1 MPHPD
6 RRPRILLIGCS
17 GQLGWELR
25 RSLAPLGEVTAASDC
40 GRYGPRLDLTDP
52 DGLRT
57 LIRTTAPELIL
68 NAAAYTAVD
77 KAETDLERAEA
88 INAQAPG
95 LIGEAAK
102 ELGALV
108 VHYSTDFVFDGTA
121 SRPYREEEPTGPLGV
136 YGRTKLQGEQALLAA
151 TERALVLRT
160 SWVYGLRG
168 QNFLLTMQR
177 LFRERPLVRVVDDQ
191 IGSPTW
197 SRHLADVTAQLLSQ
211 LWRDDFDLR
220 GRGGV
225 YHVCGAGHTSW
236 YGFAR
241 AIWELSG
248 ASCQLGPI
256 PTSEYPTPARRPAYS
271 VLDTSKLWRTFGLRL
286 PPWRESLELCLQ
298 DQQEFAAR
306 V

>member
-1 MPHPD
+1 MTYHD
-6 RRPRILLIGCS
+6 RRPRILLIGGT

-25 RSLAPLGEVTAASDC
+25 RSLAPLGEVTTASDC
-40 GRYGPRLDLTDP
+40 GRYGPRVDLTDL

-57 LIRTTAPELIL
+57 LIQTSAPELIL

-77 KAETDLERAEA
+77 KAEGDVERAEA
-88 INAQAPG
+88 VNARAPG

-108 VHYSTDFVFDGTA
+108 VHYSTDFVFAGDA
-121 SRPYREEEPTGPLGV
+121 DRPYREEDPTGPLGV

-197 SRHLADVTAQLLSQ
+197 SRHLADVTAQMLSR
-211 LWRDDFDLR
+211 LRGDDFDLR
-220 GRGGV
+220 GRGGI
-225 YHVCGAGHTSW
+225 YHVCGDGHTSW

-248 ASCQLGPI
+248 ATCQLDPI
-256 PTSEYPTPARRPAYS
+256 PTSDYPTPARRPAYS
-271 VLDTSKLWRTFGLRL
+271 VLDTSKAWRTFGLRL

-298 DQQEFAAR
+298 DQRELGTR
-306 V
+306 P